1 MLNEKDA
8 EGYTAVHYAAK
19 FNRFEILK
27 LLVDSGA
34 SKFMADQVQ
43 RPVTHCARSRP
54 YIDNI
59 NE

>member
-34 SKFMADQVQ
+34 SKFIADLVQ